1 MLVTSVGPVS
11 TSHSQEAVLL
21 PANSRGP
28 RNYEIRYFEQFFWD
42 NMGVCFLGE
51 VQKYI
56 LKRWYTAWSV
66 VCTLGKV
73 FLITSDGFYK
83 FPEPHPNREMSLVTQ
98 GGQRWENILNLLVEL
113 SLPWGG
119 TSPGQD
125 LPTFMGPGHQS
136 GIHQGRPPDLLC
148 FSLVERRNRLSET
161 PQSPQFVSFYSEPRL
176 QGASPLSMWRK
187 EY

>member
-1 MLVTSVGPVS
+1 MRSATLNSSFEIIWGSVFWERSKNTFWKDG
-11 TSHSQEAVLL
+11 TRHEVLYVL
-21 PANSRGP
+21 
-28 RNYEIRYFEQFFWD
+28 
-42 NMGVCFLGE
+42 
-51 VQKYI
+51 
-56 LKRWYTAWSV
+56 
-66 VCTLGKV
+66 LGKV

-113 SLPWGG
+113 SSPWGG